1 MQSLDENQFWCHD
14 PGPSLWALIV
24 KHVPGSELPNICTA
38 LGHFL
43 VDMYTEVH
51 TEAEMWYSMWQDSQ
65 QSGYHSSREATSIS
79 SLPDP
84 PVIKELLRAE
94 VKMLLQSLE
103 ERASSRGG
111 DGAELLLKYKPETVN
126 YVLSHRNN
134 FNSNGVNSENAADG
148 SRPSSHCSFRSCA
161 EEEIEAVRDKI
172 NVSDIDQVV
181 DRLKSVLMEECEA
194 LNKMV
199 QSFKVS
205 IKENCRSQRKLEK
218 RELSLLELR
227 ELRGTIQ
234 TDLDSFSSL
243 LETTPQPIW
252 EKDLKNKLRLPVGPK
267 ALDQILSSMDI
278 RPHPP
283 SALLYPE
290 PRQTP
295 LTNTSVSFTPI
306 HAPSSSRT
314 QSQHSITLNKLKRI
328 TGFTTFTSS
337 RQAPPNCIDDKS
349 KSYCSLSHMYITADL
364 PCSPQSSHTDFQ
376 VKSQENSSFPGVG
389 PTSNNC
395 IHHSSTAFDPSCME
409 KDSCRKLSTVFSWK
423 GRIPNR

>member
-1 MQSLDENQFWCHD
+1 METEHCLPLIPKACCLPATEIVIHMQSLDENQFWCHD

-181 DRLKSVLMEECEA
+181 DRLKVERAQRNNTNRLGLFFVFARNYTSTYLGEGLKKQAEA
-194 LNKMV
+194 ASRTKGL
-199 QSFKVS
+199 
-205 IKENCRSQRKLEK
+205 RSDFVINGYK
-218 RELSLLELR
+218 
-227 ELRGTIQ
+227 
-234 TDLDSFSSL
+234 
-243 LETTPQPIW
+243 TTPTI
-252 EKDLKNKLRLPVGPK
+252 
-267 ALDQILSSMDI
+267 
-278 RPHPP
+278 
-283 SALLYPE
+283 
-290 PRQTP
+290 
-295 LTNTSVSFTPI
+295 
-306 HAPSSSRT
+306 
-314 QSQHSITLNKLKRI
+314 
-328 TGFTTFTSS
+328 
-337 RQAPPNCIDDKS
+337 
-349 KSYCSLSHMYITADL
+349 
-364 PCSPQSSHTDFQ
+364 
-376 VKSQENSSFPGVG
+376 
-389 PTSNNC
+389 
-395 IHHSSTAFDPSCME
+395 SST
-409 KDSCRKLSTVFSWK
+409 LS
-423 GRIPNR
+423 